1 MGISAPV
8 LLAPARL
15 AHPLFFGSRLTYYQ
29 LNFEPFSLS
38 DKCLKRF
45 GVIEREVLQLTFPV
59 RHCCL
64 GGDHRMRQVRHPI
77 LAGMFWLGTTRSD
90 HRGLDIGMV

>member
-45 GVIEREVLQLTFPV
+45 GVIEREVLQLTFLV

-64 GGDHRMRQVRHPI
+64 GGDHLILVRT
-77 LAGMFWLGTTRSD
+77 FWLGTTRSD